1 MNTTV
6 LFRIAME
13 EDVSEIV
20 QMIADDELGNKRE
33 CYEQP
38 LPTCYLEAF
47 QAIDQD
53 HNNELVVAVKS
64 EKVIGVLQLTYIPY
78 LTYQGGWRALIES
91 VRVHSRARGSGI
103 GEQLMKW
110 AIQRAKEVGC
120 HVVQLTT
127 DKQRPDALRFYKKLG
142 FIDSHEGM
150 KYHLSRCNRP

>member
-1 MNTTV
+1 MDTTIR
-6 LFRIAME
+6 FRIAME

-20 QMIADDELGNKRE
+20 QMLADDELGRKRE
-33 CYEQP
+33 RYEQP
-38 LPTCYLEAF
+38 LPSCYLEAF

-53 HNNELVVAVKS
+53 HNNELVVAEKS
-64 EKVIGVLQLTYIPY
+64 EDVIGVLQLTYIPY

-103 GEQLMKW
+103 GEQLMTW
-110 AIQRAKEVGC
+110 AIQRAKEKGC
-120 HVVQLTT
+120 HVMQLTT

-142 FIDSHEGM
+142 FVDSHEGM

>member
-6 LFRIAME
+6 RFRIAME

-20 QMIADDELGNKRE
+20 QMLADDELGNKRE
-33 CYEQP
+33 RYEQP

-78 LTYQGGWRALIES
+78 LTYKGGWRALIES

-110 AIQRAKEVGC
+110 AIQRAKEAGC

-150 KYHLSRCNRP
+150 KYHL

>member
-1 MNTTV
+1 MRMNTTV
-6 LFRIAME
+6 RFRIAME

-20 QMIADDELGNKRE
+20 QMLADDELGNKRE
-33 CYEQP
+33 RYEQP
-38 LPTCYLEAF
+38 LPSCYLEAF

-78 LTYQGGWRALIES
+78 LTYKGGWRALIES
-91 VRVHSRARGSGI
+91 VRVHSSARGSGI
-103 GEQLMKW
+103 GEQLMTW
-110 AIQRAKEVGC
+110 AIQRAKEKGC

-142 FIDSHEGM
+142 FVDSHEGM
-150 KYHLSRCNRP
+150 KYHF

>member
-6 LFRIAME
+6 RFRIAME

-20 QMIADDELGNKRE
+20 QMLADDELGNKRE
-33 CYEQP
+33 RYEQP
-38 LPTCYLEAF
+38 LPSCYLEAF

-78 LTYQGGWRALIES
+78 LTYKGGWRALIES
-91 VRVHSRARGSGI
+91 VRVHSSARGSGI
-103 GEQLMKW
+103 GEQLMTW
-110 AIQRAKEVGC
+110 AIQRAKEKGC

-142 FIDSHEGM
+142 FVDSHEGM
-150 KYHLSRCNRP
+150 KYHF

>member
-1 MNTTV
+1 MNTTIR
-6 LFRIAME
+6 FRIAME

-20 QMIADDELGNKRE
+20 QMLADDELGNKRE
-33 CYEQP
+33 RYEQP

-78 LTYQGGWRALIES
+78 LTYKGGWRALIES

-103 GEQLMKW
+103 GEQLMTW
-110 AIQRAKEVGC
+110 AIQRAKEKGC

-150 KYHLSRCNRP
+150 KYHL